1 MSKLNDAVLV
11 VEDDAALREALLDT
25 LRAAGLAALSAADAQ
40 TALQLLSSEDIGLVI
55 SDVHMPGANG
65 YELLSSIKRMRPYL
79 PVVLMTAY
87 GTVSQAVAAMRDGA
101 TDYIVKPFDAQALID
116 MAQRQLAARVTPHE
130 LIAVDPESKRLVGL
144 ARKIAENDATVL
156 ITGESGTG
164 KEVYARFIRDNSSRA
179 DKPFVAINCAA
190 IPENMLEASL
200 FGHEKGAFTGALAAH
215 AGKFEQA
222 QGGTLLLDEISEMD
236 LGLQAKILRVLQERE
251 VERLGSTR
259 TIALDVRVIA
269 TSNRDLPEEVRTARF
284 RADLFYRLNVMSL
297 RLPALRE
304 RRGDILPLARRA
316 MQACARAGQA
326 ALSISPDAERKLLS
340 HDWPGNA
347 RELNNIVQRAAWL
360 AAGGSIDA
368 ADLDTGTAT
377 APVEGPSAIGGNA
390 STAAN
395 SAAQPTA
402 ALDSGLD
409 RDLKD
414 RERELILATL
424 RVTGGNRKLTAER
437 LGISPRTLR
446 HKLQQFKA
454 ARQRAA
460 RPRSAIHDGVTMSS
474 MQISQVLAE
483 MRALQARASGISEA
497 PAAAAQPSDFANLM
511 KNSVDHVASM
521 QNQATALA
529 DAYEGGDKSV
539 DLTKVMLEVQKASLA
554 FRAMT
559 EVRNKLVDAYTQV
572 MNMSV

>member
-1 MSKLNDAVLV
+1 MSKLSDAVLV

-25 LRAAGLAALSAADAQ
+25 LRAAGLAALEAADAQ
-40 TALQLLSSEDIGLVI
+40 AALTLLSSEDIGLVI

-101 TDYIVKPFDAQALID
+101 TDYIVKPFDAQALIA
-116 MAQRQLAARVTPHE
+116 MARRQLAARVTPNE

-164 KEVYARFIRDNSSRA
+164 KEVYARFIRDNSQRA

-200 FGHEKGAFTGALAAH
+200 FGHEKGAFTGALASH

-316 MQACARAGQA
+316 MQACARPGQA
-326 ALSISPDAERKLLS
+326 ALSLSPDAERKLLS

-368 ADLDTGTAT
+368 ADLDTGAAAVTH
-377 APVEGPSAIGGNA
+377 EGNPSIAGNPTMPGNA
-390 STAAN
+390 TTAGKPSTAG
-395 SAAQPTA
+395 SIAAQ
-402 ALDSGLD
+402 DMGLD

-454 ARQRAA
+454 A
-460 RPRSAIHDGVTMSS
+460 GVNVPLH
-474 MQISQVLAE
+474 QQ
-483 MRALQARASGISEA
+483 
-497 PAAAAQPSDFANLM
+497 F
-511 KNSVDHVASM
+511 
-521 QNQATALA
+521 
-529 DAYEGGDKSV
+529 
-539 DLTKVMLEVQKASLA
+539 
-554 FRAMT
+554 MT
-559 EVRNKLVDAYTQV
+559 V
-572 MNMSV
+572 

>member
-25 LRAAGLAALSAADAQ
+25 LRAAGLAALSAADAAA
-40 TALQLLSSEDIGLVI
+40 ALQLLSSEDIGLVI

-116 MAQRQLAARVTPHE
+116 MARRQLAARVTPNE

-164 KEVYARFIRDNSSRA
+164 KEVYARFIRDNSPRA

-269 TSNRDLPEEVRTARF
+269 TSNRDLPEEVRAARF

-316 MQACARAGQA
+316 MQACARPGQA
-326 ALSISPDAERKLLS
+326 ALSLSLDAERKLLS

-368 ADLDTGTAT
+368 ADLDTGTAS
-377 APVEGPSAIGGNA
+377 APIEGNSANGANA
-390 STAAN
+390 STAEN
-395 SAAQPTA
+395 PGVQPTA

-454 ARQRAA
+454 AGVNV
-460 RPRSAIHDGVTMSS
+460 PRVHD
-474 MQISQVLAE
+474 QQ
-483 MRALQARASGISEA
+483 
-497 PAAAAQPSDFANLM
+497 F
-511 KNSVDHVASM
+511 
-521 QNQATALA
+521 
-529 DAYEGGDKSV
+529 
-539 DLTKVMLEVQKASLA
+539 
-554 FRAMT
+554 MT
-559 EVRNKLVDAYTQV
+559 V
-572 MNMSV
+572 

>member
-1 MSKLNDAVLV
+1 MSKLSDAVLV

-25 LRAAGLAALSAADAQ
+25 LRAAGLAALEAADAQ
-40 TALQLLSSEDIGLVI
+40 AALTLLSSEDIGLVI

-101 TDYIVKPFDAQALID
+101 TDYIVKPFDAQALIA
-116 MAQRQLAARVTPHE
+116 MARRQLAARVTPNE

-164 KEVYARFIRDNSSRA
+164 KEVYARFIRDNSQRA

-200 FGHEKGAFTGALAAH
+200 FGHEKGAFTGALASH

-316 MQACARAGQA
+316 MQACARPGQA
-326 ALSISPDAERKLLS
+326 ALSLSPDAERKLLS

-368 ADLDTGTAT
+368 ADLDTGAAAVTH
-377 APVEGPSAIGGNA
+377 EGNPSIAGNPTMPGNA
-390 STAAN
+390 TTAGEPSTAA
-395 SAAQPTA
+395 SIAAQ
-402 ALDSGLD
+402 DMGLD

-454 ARQRAA
+454 A
-460 RPRSAIHDGVTMSS
+460 GVNVPLH
-474 MQISQVLAE
+474 QQ
-483 MRALQARASGISEA
+483 
-497 PAAAAQPSDFANLM
+497 F
-511 KNSVDHVASM
+511 
-521 QNQATALA
+521 
-529 DAYEGGDKSV
+529 
-539 DLTKVMLEVQKASLA
+539 
-554 FRAMT
+554 MT
-559 EVRNKLVDAYTQV
+559 V
-572 MNMSV
+572 

>member
-1 MSKLNDAVLV
+1 MSKVIDAVLV

-25 LRAAGLAALSAADAQ
+25 LRAAGLSALAAADAQ
-40 TALQLLSSEDIGLVI
+40 GALQLLSSEDIGLVI

-79 PVVLMTAY
+79 PVVLMTAF
-87 GTVSQAVAAMRDGA
+87 GTVTQAVAAMREGA

-116 MAQRQLAARVTPHE
+116 MAQRQLAARVAPNE
-130 LIAVDPESKRLVGL
+130 LIAADPESKRLVGL

-164 KEVYARFIRDNSSRA
+164 KEVYARFIRDNSPRN

-200 FGHEKGAFTGALAAH
+200 FGYEKGAFTGALAAH

-259 TIALDVRVIA
+259 TISLDVRVIA
-269 TSNRDLPEEVRTARF
+269 TSNRDLPEEVRAARF
-284 RADLFYRLNVMSL
+284 RADLFYRLNVMQL
-297 RLPALRE
+297 KLPALRE
-304 RRGDILPLARRA
+304 RRADILPLARRA
-316 MQACARAGQA
+316 MQACARPGQA
-326 ALSISPDAERKLLS
+326 ALSLSSDAERKLMS
-340 HDWPGNA
+340 YDWPGNA

-368 ADLDTGTAT
+368 ADLDTGTGAL
-377 APVEGPSAIGGNA
+377 
-390 STAAN
+390 
-395 SAAQPTA
+395 SAAAIACAPPAAAMACADPRTA
-402 ALDSGLD
+402 QDCGLD

-454 ARQRAA
+454 AGVSV
-460 RPRSAIHDGVTMSS
+460 PRVHD
-474 MQISQVLAE
+474 QQ
-483 MRALQARASGISEA
+483 
-497 PAAAAQPSDFANLM
+497 F
-511 KNSVDHVASM
+511 
-521 QNQATALA
+521 
-529 DAYEGGDKSV
+529 
-539 DLTKVMLEVQKASLA
+539 
-554 FRAMT
+554 MT
-559 EVRNKLVDAYTQV
+559 V
-572 MNMSV
+572 